1 MTQDE
6 IIEMWHK
13 AWPDN
18 GAFVRASAKDLE
30 AFAKL
35 VVQHE
40 RDRIISANE
49 LVIEHVN
56 EHIKQL
62 HYAVQAERE
71 ACAKVCDDIKAK
83 YKLPED
89 AAEKVAV
96 EWCAEAIRARGS
108 NEQ

>member
-35 VVQHE
+35 V
-40 RDRIISANE
+40 AA
-49 LVIEHVN
+49 
-56 EHIKQL
+56 K
-62 HYAVQAERE
+62 ERE
-71 ACAKVCDDIKAK
+71 ACAQVCENRYSDHSDLSIASG
-83 YKLPED
+83 E
-89 AAEKVAV
+89 AGM
-96 EWCAEAIRARGS
+96 CAYHIRARG
-108 NEQ
+108 ERQ